1 MMNSKNKPSLWT
13 DSMRSHYFLIPND
26 QELSS
31 GDFIILTLN
40 GDEKKVDYN
49 ALNSFEIPESQAKAY
64 LEAEM
69 TQALDEAKNAFS
81 NFLELELQTSQE
93 VSLNPLAS
101 SDKTPSDEE
110 LISSL
115 FGTTPEELENN
126 PKAAQTTFVNF
137 SNELQELLDESRS
150 KSPNRVEA
158 ARAGISALREKL
170 ELQGINVGDEM
181 DELSD
186 KLLEAFSDSKIE
198 DYLQKIL
205 AKLRDLVD
213 QIEQSPDAVGQKID
227 ETIKSLNKDLFADQE
242 KRLEEK
248 RKQQYRKS
256 AQDAIAESFRS
267 LGLPSFAGGDLKL
280 ENSQQE
286 EDEQK

>member
-1 MMNSKNKPSLWT
+1 MNSKNKPSLWM
-13 DSMRSHYFLIPND
+13 DSTRSHYFIIPND
-26 QELSS
+26 QEVSS

-49 ALNSFEIPESQAKAY
+49 ALNSLEIPESQAKAY
-64 LEAEM
+64 LQAEM

-81 NFLELELQTSQE
+81 NFLELQTSQE
-93 VSLNPLAS
+93 VSLNTLPS
-101 SDKTPSDEE
+101 SDQTPSDEE

-115 FGTTPEELENN
+115 FGTTPEELQNN
-126 PKAAQTTFVNF
+126 PKAPQATFVKF
-137 SNELQELLDESRS
+137 SNEQQELWDDSSS

-158 ARAGISALREKL
+158 ARAGVRALREKL
-170 ELQGINVGDEM
+170 QAQGINVGEEM

-205 AKLRDLVD
+205 AKLRDLAD
-213 QIEQSPDAVGQKID
+213 QIDQSPDAVGQKID
-227 ETIKSLNKDLFADQE
+227 ETIQSLSKDLFVDQE

-256 AQDAIAESFRS
+256 AQDAIAESFSS

>member
-1 MMNSKNKPSLWT
+1 
-13 DSMRSHYFLIPND
+13 
-26 QELSS
+26 
-31 GDFIILTLN
+31 LTLN
-40 GDEKKVDYN
+40 GDEKKVDYH

-93 VSLNPLAS
+93 VSLNPLPS
-101 SDKTPSDEE
+101 SDQTPSDQE

-115 FGTTPEELENN
+115 FGATPEELQNN

-137 SNELQELLDESRS
+137 SNELQELLDESSS

-158 ARAGISALREKL
+158 ARAGVSALREKL
-170 ELQGINVGDEM
+170 QAQGINVGDEM

-205 AKLRDLVD
+205 AKLRDLAD

>member
-110 LISSL
+110 LISLL

>member
-1 MMNSKNKPSLWT
+1 MNGKSNHFIYT
-13 DSMRSHYFLIPND
+13 DYPRSHYFLIPND

-40 GDEKKVDYN
+40 GDEKKVDY
-49 ALNSFEIPESQAKAY
+49 AAITSFEIPESEVKLY
-64 LEAEM
+64 LQAEM
-69 TQALDEAKNAFS
+69 SQALDEAKNAFS

-93 VSLNPLAS
+93 VSSNPLPS
-101 SDKTPSDEE
+101 SDQTPSNEE

-115 FGTTPEELENN
+115 FGTTPEELQNN
-126 PKAAQTTFVNF
+126 PKAAQATFVNF
-137 SNELQELLDESRS
+137 SNDLQELLDDSSS

-158 ARAGISALREKL
+158 ARAGVSALREKL
-170 ELQGINVGDEM
+170 QAQGINVGDEM

-205 AKLRDLVD
+205 AKLRDLAD
-213 QIEQSPDAVGQKID
+213 QIEQSPDGVGQKID
-227 ETIKSLNKDLFADQE
+227 ETIKSLSKDLFVDQE

-280 ENSQQE
+280 EKSQEE

>member
-1 MMNSKNKPSLWT
+1 MNSKNKPSLWM
-13 DSMRSHYFLIPND
+13 DSTRSHYFIIPND
-26 QELSS
+26 QEVSS

-49 ALNSFEIPESQAKAY
+49 ALNSLEIPESQAKAY
-64 LEAEM
+64 LQAEM

-81 NFLELELQTSQE
+81 NFLELQTSQE
-93 VSLNPLAS
+93 VSLNTLPS
-101 SDKTPSDEE
+101 SDQTPSDEE

-115 FGTTPEELENN
+115 FGTTPEELQNN
-126 PKAAQTTFVNF
+126 PKAAQATFVNF
-137 SNELQELLDESRS
+137 SNELKELWDDSSS

-158 ARAGISALREKL
+158 ARAGVRALREKL
-170 ELQGINVGDEM
+170 QAQGINVGEEM

-205 AKLRDLVD
+205 AKLRDLAD
-213 QIEQSPDAVGQKID
+213 QIDQSPDAVGQKID
-227 ETIKSLNKDLFADQE
+227 ETIQSLSKDLFVDQE

-256 AQDAIAESFRS
+256 AQDAIAESFSS